1 VAKRRKRL
9 VKVKLVRKRSP
20 SPAQVAARK
29 AGALRLAAARLAKG
43 KISVSVVK
51 GTVVPVVDRPKRA
64 FVKRSRPRIR
74 TKNSVRITQ
83 GVPVRTFRVT
93 PSNSGLF

>member
-1 VAKRRKRL
+1 MAKRRKRP
-9 VKVKLVRKRSP
+9 VKVKLVRKRSA
-20 SPAQVAARK
+20 SPAQLAARK

-51 GTVVPVVDRPKRA
+51 GSVVPVVGRAKRA
-64 FVKRSRPRIR
+64 IVKRSRPRIR

-83 GVPVRTFRVT
+83 GVPVRTFHVSS
-93 PSNSGLF
+93 SNSGLL